1 MPVMGDGAS
10 QRKQL
15 TDEEREA
22 KRLADEA
29 ERERLSKLPT
39 TKLPVAGDVEA
50 RFG

>member
-10 QRKQL
+10 QREPL
-15 TDEEREA
+15 TKEEQEA
-22 KRLADEA
+22 KRKADEA

-39 TKLPVAGDVEA
+39 TKLPVAGEVEA